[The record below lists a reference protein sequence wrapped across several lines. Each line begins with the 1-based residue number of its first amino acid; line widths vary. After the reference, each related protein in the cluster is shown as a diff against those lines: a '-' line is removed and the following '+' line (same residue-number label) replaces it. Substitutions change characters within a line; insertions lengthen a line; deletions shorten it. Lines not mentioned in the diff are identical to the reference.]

1 MHSLKFLPHFFS
13 QQRSK
18 PEEEVDRAGGR
29 GLDIDLRQQRRGL
42 GGAGEADPVGRGRG
56 EAAEVDAES
65 AGN

>member
-29 GLDIDLRQQRRGL
+29 GLHVDLGL
-42 GGAGEADPVGRGRG
+42 FVGGAGEADPVGRGRG